1 MASMVCLG
9 ARVALVPDRGE
20 WAYGA
25 TLQVVCDRSGREVRR
40 ELRGRELEV
49 LDIVL
54 FVELDDGERVASRPG
69 ENMLATRLPW
79 TADLV
84 RDDVRRIA
92 YDNGDRPD
100 RPRWRELLAG
110 LESRGVRASD
120 AALPGLPF
128 VLELDDSVTARY
140 EA

>member
-1 MASMVCLG
+1 
-9 ARVALVPDRGE
+9 
-20 WAYGA
+20 
-25 TLQVVCDRSGREVRR
+25 
-40 ELRGRELEV
+40 
-49 LDIVL
+49 
-54 FVELDDGERVASRPG
+54 
-69 ENMLATRLPW
+69 MLATRLPW

-84 RDDVRRIA
+84 RDEVRRIA

-110 LESRGVRASD
+110 LESRLVRASD
-120 AALPGLPF
+120 AALAGLPF